1 MQEKI
6 RVVLADDHVFVR
18 KAFITLLSGFP
29 EIEVVGDASN
39 GRELLDRV
47 ALLAIKPHVA
57 LLDLK
62 MPVMD
67 GFDTFQ
73 ALRDHYPDMK
83 LIILTQYEDENVLIR
98 MLRAGADGYFVKDT
112 EPDILRKAIIESLND
127 TYVGDKRVK
136 RYVRE
141 LLSTGKIDEKQLLTE
156 KEKQFLRLCCSEL
169 SYKEIASLMIIS
181 ADGANYYRKSL
192 CCKLDVSSRTGL
204 AMKAIE
210 MRLVLPG
217 DQL

>member
-6 RVVLADDHVFVR
+6 RVILADDHHFVR
-18 KAFITLLSGFP
+18 KAFVTLLSGFP
-29 EIEVVGDASN
+29 EIDVVGDAAN
-39 GRELLDRV
+39 GKELLDRV

-73 ALRDHYPDMK
+73 VLKEKYPEIK
-83 LIILTQYEDENVLIR
+83 VIILTQFEDENVFIR

-112 EPDILRKAIIESLND
+112 DPDTLRKAIIESLND
-127 TYVGDKRVK
+127 TFVGDKRVK
-136 RYVRE
+136 DYVKE
-141 LLSTGKIDEKQLLTE
+141 LLNTGKIDERQLLSE

-169 SYKEIASLMIIS
+169 SYKEIASRMQITE
-181 ADGANYYRKSL
+181 DGANYYRKSL
-192 CCKLDVSSRTGL
+192 CSKLEASTRTGL
-204 AMKAIE
+204 ALKAIE